1 MAFTK
6 EIKVDID
13 PDLNV
18 IFDEKPGGNSF
29 LALRKVRWSED
40 GKFKLDVRKW
50 YTNAQ
55 GEEIAGKG
63 ISFMTE
69 EGPSNLI
76 QGLLENGYGDTRQ
89 TLNALENRE
98 DFFPAIKEI
107 ITRNNVDLN
116 KVKTET
122 LDDVDSFSDF
132 YDPKSI
138 L

>member
-89 TLNALENRE
+89 TLNALENRD

-107 ITRNNVDLN
+107 ITRNNVDLD